1 MLRQANGATSG
12 LTPSRS
18 CPSTLE
24 RVVRSFTVFKEW
36 GVISLWT
43 VLGLVGIKVKLEVSS
58 TFWFQLI

>member
-1 MLRQANGATSG
+1 MLCQAKGATSG
-12 LTPSRS
+12 LMPSRL

-24 RVVRSFTVFKEW
+24 RVVRSFIVFKEW

-43 VLGLVGIKVKLEVSS
+43 ILRLVGIKVKLEVSS